1 MTIRLG
7 LTGGIG
13 SGKSTVAAMFARL
26 GTNVIDAD
34 AVSRQTTAAG
44 GIAMPAISAAFGALF
59 VAADGGLDRE
69 AMRKHV
75 FSTPAAKSQLE
86 AIIHPLVGQEIKRL
100 EQVAV
105 GYGSQLI
112 VFDIPLLVEST
123 HWRPRLDLVLV
134 VDCDPE
140 TQIQRVMQRSGW
152 PRAQV
157 QLAIAAQADRARRL
171 AAADT
176 VIFNQ
181 GLNIPALAQQ
191 VQACMRQI
199 GLSSG
204 YDGA

>member
-26 GTNVIDAD
+26 GAHVIDAD

-44 GIAMPAISAAFGALF
+44 GIAMPAIAKVFGASF
-59 VAADGGLDRE
+59 VANDGGLDRE
-69 AMRKHV
+69 AMRKHI
-75 FSTPAAKSQLE
+75 FSMPAAKAQLE

-100 EQVAV
+100 EQLAVAS
-105 GYGSQLI
+105 GSQLI

-123 HWRPRLDLVLV
+123 HWRSRLDLVLV
-134 VDCDPE
+134 VDCDAE
-140 TQIQRVMQRSGW
+140 TQIQRVITRSGW

-157 QLAIAAQADRARRL
+157 QQAIAAQADRALRL
-171 AAADT
+171 AAADI

-181 GLNIPALAQQ
+181 GLDIQALAQQ
-191 VQACMRQI
+191 VQEFMRQI

>member
-26 GTNVIDAD
+26 GADVIDAD

-44 GIAMPAISAAFGALF
+44 GAAMPKISEVFGASF
-59 VAADGGLDRE
+59 VASDGGLHRE
-69 AMRKHV
+69 AMRKHI
-75 FSTPAAKSQLE
+75 FSTPSAKSQLE

-100 EQVAV
+100 EQTAV
-105 GYGSQLI
+105 TSGSQLI

-157 QLAIAAQADRARRL
+157 QQAIAAQADRALRL
-171 AAADT
+171 AAADI

-181 GLNIPALAQQ
+181 GLDIQALEQQ
-191 VQACMRQI
+191 VLACMRQI

>member
-13 SGKSTVAAMFARL
+13 SGKSTVATMFARL
-26 GTNVIDAD
+26 GADVIDAD

-44 GIAMPAISAAFGALF
+44 GAAMQAISKVFGASF
-59 VAADGGLDRE
+59 VAADGGLNRE
-69 AMRKHV
+69 AMRKHI
-75 FSTPAAKSQLE
+75 FSTPSSKAQLE

-100 EQVAV
+100 EQTAVAS
-105 GYGSQLI
+105 GSQLI

-157 QLAIAAQADRARRL
+157 LQAIAAQADRALRL
-171 AAADT
+171 AAADI

-181 GLNIPALAQQ
+181 GLDIQALEQQ

>member
-1 MTIRLG
+1 MG

-26 GTNVIDAD
+26 GAHVIDAD
-34 AVSRQTTAAG
+34 AVSRQTTTAG
-44 GIAMPAISAAFGALF
+44 GIAMPAIAKVFGASF
-59 VAADGGLDRE
+59 VASDGGLDRE
-69 AMRKHV
+69 AMRKHI
-75 FSTPAAKSQLE
+75 FSMPATKAQLE

-100 EQVAV
+100 EQTAVAS
-105 GYGSQLI
+105 GSQLV

-134 VDCDPE
+134 VDCDAE

-157 QLAIAAQADRARRL
+157 QQAIAAQADRALRL
-171 AAADT
+171 AAADI

-181 GLNIPALAQQ
+181 GLDIQALEQQ
-191 VQACMRQI
+191 VLACMRQI
-199 GLSSG
+199 CLSSG

>member
-1 MTIRLG
+1 MAVMLAR
-7 LTGGIG
+7 
-13 SGKSTVAAMFARL
+13 SGAD
-26 GTNVIDAD
+26 VIDAD

-44 GIAMPAISAAFGALF
+44 GVAMPAIADVFGAWF
-59 VAADGGLDRE
+59 MAADGGLDRE
-69 AMRKHV
+69 AMRQHI
-75 FSTPAAKSQLE
+75 FSTPAAKLQLE

-100 EQVAV
+100 EQMAVAS
-105 GYGSQLI
+105 GSQLI

-123 HWRPRLDLVLV
+123 RWRPQLDLVLV

-157 QLAIAAQADRARRL
+157 QQAIAAQADRTLRL
-171 AAADT
+171 AAADM

-181 GLNIPALAQQ
+181 GLDIQALEQQ
-191 VQACMRQI
+191 VQECIRQI

>member
-26 GTNVIDAD
+26 GADVIDAD

-44 GIAMPAISAAFGALF
+44 GAAMLAISKVFGASF
-59 VAADGGLDRE
+59 VAADGSLNRQ
-69 AMRKHV
+69 AMREHI
-75 FSTPAAKSQLE
+75 FSTPSAKAQLE

-100 EQVAV
+100 EQTAVAS
-105 GYGSQLI
+105 GSQLI
-112 VFDIPLLVEST
+112 IFDIPLLVEST
-123 HWRPRLDLVLV
+123 HWRPRLDLVFV

-157 QLAIAAQADRARRL
+157 QQAIAAQADRALRL
-171 AAADT
+171 AAADI

-181 GLNIPALAQQ
+181 GVDIQALEQQ
-191 VQACMRQI
+191 VQACRRQI